1 MAPRLAAGLAKVLEA
16 GAQPGAGRPSTVI
29 SFEPLLIKAAGED
42 VTLLHAGR
50 SSQDMHATY
59 RSAILRDKLLELADQ
74 LNQTSA
80 TLVALAGRHAA
91 TIVPNHQRR
100 GRAAEQLRP
109 LPAGAGGGADARCAA
124 HPRGVC
130 PHRPLADGHHGAQ
143 WHQLAAGPRAH
154 GALSGLRGAGGQ
166 RLRRRADLVHGP
178 AGGGGVYRRQH
189 RAAHRQLRRG
199 RLDAVRAVAP
209 VDPAGRGRRQYLRV
223 QRHAAEAQRACS
235 TTRAAMR
242 PRR

>member
-1 MAPRLAAGLAKVLEA
+1 MPGVPARTCTPPPQRHPARQAAGTGRSAEPDQRDA
-16 GAQPGAGRPSTVI
+16 GGAGRP
-29 SFEPLLIKAAGED
+29 P
-42 VTLLHAGR
+42 R
-50 SSQDMHATY
+50 
-59 RSAILRDKLLELADQ
+59 
-74 LNQTSA
+74 
-80 TLVALAGRHAA
+80 RHHRAQ
-91 TIVPNHQRR
+91 PHQRR

-223 QRHAAEAQRACS
+223 QRHAAEAQPACS